1 MDLTCDSNVFRTI
14 WEALHYT
21 GPLRLSS
28 RLWPFTPRPVSIQ
41 QNSRPRKPGLD
52 FQGTLIILYPI
63 FVRQL
68 LTFAF
73 LKNQTELEY
82 LLRMVNVQFSV
93 RSRFV
98 GFKFYFPS
106 VPFSLLCF
114 STVRYPNSFHLL
126 CWASIIQWV
135 SNWVCY
141 AVISPVTSSL

>member
-1 MDLTCDSNVFRTI
+1 MDLKCDSNVFRTI

-82 LLRMVNVQFSV
+82 LLGMVNVQFSV

-98 GFKFYFPS
+98 GF
-106 VPFSLLCF
+106 
-114 STVRYPNSFHLL
+114 
-126 CWASIIQWV
+126 
-135 SNWVCY
+135 
-141 AVISPVTSSL
+141 

>member
-21 GPLRLSS
+21 GPSRLSS

-82 LLRMVNVQFSV
+82 LLGMVSVQFNA
-93 RSRFV
+93 RSRLV
-98 GFKFYFPS
+98 GFLFYFSS
-106 VPFSLLCF
+106 VPFSLPCF
-114 STVRYPNSFHLL
+114 PTVKYPNSFRLL
-126 CWASIIQWV
+126 CWAS
-135 SNWVCY
+135 
-141 AVISPVTSSL
+141 VIKLDVKVGVLCCHFAGV